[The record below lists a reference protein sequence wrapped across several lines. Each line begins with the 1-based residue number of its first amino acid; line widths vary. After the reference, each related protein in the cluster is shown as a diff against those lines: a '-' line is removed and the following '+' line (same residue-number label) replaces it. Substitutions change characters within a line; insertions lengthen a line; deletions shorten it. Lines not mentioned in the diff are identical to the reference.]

1 MGNSER
7 AYFKNWICRRKML
20 WTGILSFTLLAL
32 VLGLLALTS
41 VERGTASY
49 VVLMM
54 DFAVA
59 GVLLLIVGL
68 VFWRCDYLGDTLE

>member
-1 MGNSER
+1 
-7 AYFKNWICRRKML
+7 ML

-32 VLGLLALTS
+32 VLGLLALTG

-59 GVLLLIVGL
+59 GVLLLIVGV
-68 VFWRCDYLGDTLE
+68 VFWQCDYLGDG

>member
-1 MGNSER
+1 
-7 AYFKNWICRRKML
+7 ML